1 MFYNIKGIVPLP
13 TCGFFS
19 RCTPV
24 SRHQH
29 DDGVLDLV
37 ILDVDS
43 SGGLDE
49 KALAIRIKALGPKP
63 P

>member
-1 MFYNIKGIVPLP
+1 MFAVTVKISLALRWAQIQPL
-13 TCGFFS
+13 S
-19 RCTPV
+19 PV
-24 SRHQH
+24 SRHQQ
-29 DDGVLDLV
+29 DDAVLDLV

-49 KALAIRIKALGPKP
+49 KSLAIRIKALGPKP